1 MNREGFEQRHTSLWK
16 QTWHRLRQSIAAM
29 VGLGIIALL
38 VLCALLADFIAPFP
52 PHVQILE
59 YAIKPALFRGNVLLK
74 KNPTHPEEPLIIPIR
89 QYVRRN
95 DTLLYTDLDGRL
107 HRIAIANL
115 WGKDST
121 DWHQQP
127 LFVLGTDRYGRDVF
141 SRLVYGARISLS
153 VGLISQSIALG
164 IGVLLGALAG
174 YFLGWIDD
182 IIMWFINVVWSF
194 PTILLVIAF
203 SVVLGQGFWQ
213 TFVAI
218 GISTWVDIARIV
230 RGQFLSLREAEFV
243 EATRALG
250 YPTRR
255 IILRHILPNTLG
267 PLTVILTAGFANA
280 IVAEAGLSFLGL
292 GVQPPTPSWGQMIR
306 DGYGYIA
313 AGVNWELT
321 VFPSLAIAIAVIAF
335 NLLGDGLRDA
345 LDPRTFMEGES
356 G

>member
-1 MNREGFEQRHTSLWK
+1 MTAIERERSGGLWR
-16 QTWHRLRQSIAAM
+16 QTWYRLRQSLPAM
-29 VGLGIIALL
+29 IGLTTIGVLTL
-38 VLCALLADFIAPFP
+38 VAICADWIAPFP
-52 PHVQILE
+52 PHTQILE
-59 YAIKPALFRGNVLLK
+59 YAVKPAFFRGNLLLK
-74 KNPTHPEEPLIIPIR
+74 DNPANPEEPIYIPIQ
-89 QYVRRN
+89 QYVIRN
-95 DTLLYTDLDGRL
+95 DSVVYVHVDGRTGV
-107 HRIAIANL
+107 IAQSEL
-115 WGKDST
+115 WGDEESE
-121 DWHQQP
+121 WHRTP
-127 LFVLGTDRYGRDVF
+127 LFLLGTDRYGRDVF

-153 VGLISQSIALG
+153 VGLISQSIALAIG
-164 IGVLLGALAG
+164 ILLGSLAG
-174 YFLGWIDD
+174 YFLRWVDD
-182 IIMWFINVVWSF
+182 IILWLINVVWSF

-218 GISTWVDIARIV
+218 GVSTWVDIARIV

-250 YPTRR
+250 YPSAR

-267 PLTVILTAGFANA
+267 PLTVIVTAGFANA

-345 LDPRTFMEGES
+345 LDPRTILRS
-356 G
+356 